1 MYTFYYALSLEDN
14 SAIFGTISILNSLS
28 TQFNLPSDT
37 KNTEHIP
44 FDCVNGNFD
53 ISSARSHFELILSQ
67 RNHAETMKNREMQM
81 RSSDK
86 SVEQETEV
94 DLRSASEFDEEDT
107 GIESVTLE
115 NERRRFEKEEK
126 NVWDSFNVLQQELLN
141 LVSSNSDEAYI
152 SYINCTSTRSL
163 RLLKIT

>member
-1 MYTFYYALSLEDN
+1 MTLKA
-14 SAIFGTISILNSLS
+14 
-28 TQFNLPSDT
+28 SDT

-81 RSSDK
+81 RSRDK

-94 DLRSASEFDEEDT
+94 DLGSASEFDEEDT
-107 GIESVTLE
+107 GIESVTLK
-115 NERRRFEKEEK
+115 NERRLFEKEK
-126 NVWDSFNVLQQELLN
+126 LLEF
-141 LVSSNSDEAYI
+141 VQ
-152 SYINCTSTRSL
+152 CTTTGAT
-163 RLLKIT
+163 KVGVE